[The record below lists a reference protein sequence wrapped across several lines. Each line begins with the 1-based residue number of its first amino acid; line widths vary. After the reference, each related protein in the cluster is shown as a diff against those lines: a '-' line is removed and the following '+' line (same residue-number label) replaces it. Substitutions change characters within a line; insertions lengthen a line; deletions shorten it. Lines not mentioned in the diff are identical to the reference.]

1 MMVAVSELTTL
12 DADRCYR
19 AAQSRDARFDGW
31 FFIAVRTTGIY
42 CRPSC
47 PAITPMRV
55 NVDFYRSAA
64 AAQQRGFRA
73 CKRCRP
79 DASPGSPEWDLRA
92 DLVGRAMRLIAD
104 GVVDREGVAGLSRR
118 LGYSTRHLNRLVT
131 DELGAG
137 PLALAR
143 AQRAQTARIL
153 IETTDLSMTDIAFA
167 AGFGSVRQFNDTI
180 REVFVTAPVDL
191 RRTSNRGGAVAEPGT
206 VSVRLPTRQPFAG
219 AQLLEFLGARAV
231 PGVESWDGT
240 EYRRAMA
247 LPNGHGVASIS
258 LDQPNVRA
266 TFRLEDWR
274 DLAPAVGRT
283 RRLLDLDADP
293 VAIDGWLRSD
303 SALAPLVQSRPGL
316 RSAGALHPTETL
328 IRAIVGQQVSVA
340 GARTVL
346 GRITGDVAARLAF
359 PDVELTHVFPS
370 MQRLAGVADES
381 LPMPAARAATIQR
394 VARLISD
401 GDFEFDTGTD
411 RDQLVTR
418 LTALKGIGPWTAN
431 YVIMRGLGDPDV
443 FLDTDLGIRHAL
455 AAIGVEPSTAA
466 RWRPWRTYAM
476 HHLWAN
482 Q

>member
-1 MMVAVSELTTL
+1 
-12 DADRCYR
+12 
-19 AAQSRDARFDGW
+19 
-31 FFIAVRTTGIY
+31 
-42 CRPSC
+42 
-47 PAITPMRV
+47 
-55 NVDFYRSAA
+55 
-64 AAQQRGFRA
+64 
-73 CKRCRP
+73 
-79 DASPGSPEWDLRA
+79 
-92 DLVGRAMRLIAD
+92 
-104 GVVDREGVAGLSRR
+104 
-118 LGYSTRHLNRLVT
+118 
-131 DELGAG
+131 
-137 PLALAR
+137 
-143 AQRAQTARIL
+143 
-153 IETTDLSMTDIAFA
+153 
-167 AGFGSVRQFNDTI
+167 
-180 REVFVTAPVDL
+180 
-191 RRTSNRGGAVAEPGT
+191 
-206 VSVRLPTRQPFAG
+206 
-219 AQLLEFLGARAV
+219 
-231 PGVESWDGT
+231 
-240 EYRRAMA
+240 
-247 LPNGHGVASIS
+247 
-258 LDQPNVRA
+258 VRA

-303 SALAPLVQSRPGL
+303 SVLAPLVQSRPGL

-443 FLDTDLGIRHAL
+443 FLDTDLGVRHAL